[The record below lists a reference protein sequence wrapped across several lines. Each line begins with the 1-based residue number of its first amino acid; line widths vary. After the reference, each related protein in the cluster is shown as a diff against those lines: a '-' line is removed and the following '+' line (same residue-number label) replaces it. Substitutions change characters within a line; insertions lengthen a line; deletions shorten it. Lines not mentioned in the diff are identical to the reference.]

1 MVAWRFWYLRNQM
14 VFEQKMISLEEAINQ
29 ALALL
34 EDFKLSM
41 LSNSKPATHN
51 LSWLAPE
58 TNTMK
63 LNVDGAIFWEFY
75 RSGISYVLR
84 NSNGEVLMAA
94 TKLEQQS
101 SDPLEVE
108 FMAIF
113 HGLQLCVPLGFPKS
127 VSKVILNYIFKL
139 LWEEKAL
146 LPIMQPLFEK
156 SLV

>member
-34 EDFKLSM
+34 EYFKLSM

-63 LNVDGAIFWEFY
+63 LNVDGAIF
-75 RSGISYVLR
+75 
-84 NSNGEVLMAA
+84 
-94 TKLEQQS
+94 
-101 SDPLEVE
+101 
-108 FMAIF
+108 
-113 HGLQLCVPLGFPKS
+113 
-127 VSKVILNYIFKL
+127 
-139 LWEEKAL
+139 
-146 LPIMQPLFEK
+146 
-156 SLV
+156 